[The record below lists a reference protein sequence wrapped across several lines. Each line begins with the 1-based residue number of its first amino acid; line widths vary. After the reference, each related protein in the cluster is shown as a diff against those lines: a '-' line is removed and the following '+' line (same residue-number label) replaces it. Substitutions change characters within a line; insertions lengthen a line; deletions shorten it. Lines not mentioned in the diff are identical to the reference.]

1 MYIVSVPGQ
10 RNRHY
15 VVDIHNNKLFY
26 GTLVQ
31 CETFIRYLKGDDGN
45 VKIKVKGGELEKLAS
60 GYMVQ
65 NREL

>member
-26 GTLVQ
+26 GTMVQ
-31 CETFIRYLKGDDGN
+31 CETFIKYVRGEENG
-45 VKIKVKGGELEKLAS
+45 KIKVKGGELEKLTS